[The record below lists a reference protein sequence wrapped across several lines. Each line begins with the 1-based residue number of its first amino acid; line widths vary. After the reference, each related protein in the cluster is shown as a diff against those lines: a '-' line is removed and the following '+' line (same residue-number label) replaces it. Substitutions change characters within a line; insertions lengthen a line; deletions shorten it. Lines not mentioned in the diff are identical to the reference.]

1 MDLLIRVVA
10 TQDPAAAQFI
20 PGIRLLPT
28 EKVAGETLL
37 DGNETTE
44 PSPHFSP
51 DGRALACYLNPQR
64 IFLSRKYSPYS
75 APSENPL

>member
-44 PSPHFSP
+44 YSRQTAPGLKTPCNTSVYRKTGH
-51 DGRALACYLNPQR
+51 DG
-64 IFLSRKYSPYS
+64 
-75 APSENPL
+75 